1 MWYNVVDKVIFVI
14 RNLSI
19 EDIEEIV
26 KDEER
31 IFGDSLGKSMLE
43 ASVKGDDVLN
53 HYFVLDDNGIRGY
66 IGIWVDGV
74 NAQIL
79 NFYVKEE
86 YRRCHHGEELV
97 NFAVEYAKELGV
109 TTISLEVRPHNLA
122 AVDLYLKLGFEY
134 SYKRKY
140 FYNDGEDAHVY
151 IKYL

>member
-1 MWYNVVDKVIFVI
+1 MI
-14 RNLSI
+14 RELIIN
-19 EDIEEIV
+19 DIEEIV
-26 KDEER
+26 ADEER

-43 ASVKGDDVLN
+43 ASLKGDDPLN
-53 HYFVLDDNGIRGY
+53 HYFVLDDNGIKGY
-66 IGIWVDGV
+66 IGVWVDGG

-79 NFYVKEE
+79 NFYIKEE
-86 YRRCHHGEELV
+86 FRRNHLGEELV
-97 NFAVEYAKELGV
+97 NFAVDYAKDHGV
-109 TTISLEVRPHNLA
+109 NTISLEVRPHNLA